1 MSIVMSMLFG
11 LALFI
16 YGMNLM
22 SKSLKSLS
30 VEKIKYY
37 LEKATSNRFKSF
49 LIGIGTTAIIQ
60 SSSATSVILI
70 GFLNAGML
78 KLTNAIP
85 AIFGA
90 NIGTTVTAQLIAF
103 KLTKIAPWFV
113 IAGLI
118 INFIGKKNKTK
129 NLGMMIFGFGLLFF
143 GLDYMGAAIKPLKS
157 NPIFSE
163 FFLTFGTKPMLG
175 ILAGVAVTCIFQ
187 SSSTTIGMLIALA
200 VSGLI
205 DFRSSFFILLGDNIG
220 TCITALLASIGG
232 NRASK
237 RLALGHLMFN
247 VIGTLLALSMAGIYL
262 KYIPMFSS
270 DVARQ
275 IANAHTA
282 FNVITAVIFIMFV
295 PWYVKL
301 LKKMIKGDDYSRRE
315 AEPLDKNLLDTPSLA
330 IDAIAK
336 KLVSMTLLCRDALE
350 KVETLVVKFNHKIYK
365 EVLIDE
371 ESVDEIQKDATR
383 YIIGIMK
390 NSLSDNEATKIPN
403 MLHSVNDLERVG
415 DHCEN
420 IGHVALKKYEFNQKL
435 TEEANNDLME
445 CFAITKEFLTLTA
458 KAIDE
463 DDQDAARQTLE
474 LETKMNDFVTVA
486 KQNHITRMKNDS
498 CSIESGLIYNDIVIH
513 NEKICDH
520 LKNITQGIIHVGK
533 R

>member
-1 MSIVMSMLFG
+1 MFG
-11 LALFI
+11 TTSLALKAPDTRF
-16 YGMNLM
+16 LA
-22 SKSLKSLS
+22 
-30 VEKIKYY
+30 
-37 LEKATSNRFKSF
+37 LEGDR
-49 LIGIGTTAIIQ
+49 
-60 SSSATSVILI
+60 
-70 GFLNAGML
+70 ME
-78 KLTNAIP
+78 P
-85 AIFGA
+85 AKPRGHFP
-90 NIGTTVTAQLIAF
+90 F
-103 KLTKIAPWFV
+103 
-113 IAGLI
+113 
-118 INFIGKKNKTK
+118 FIGVLHGNYFAR
-129 NLGMMIFGFGLLFF
+129 MYEI
-143 GLDYMGAAIKPLKS
+143 P
-157 NPIFSE
+157 
-163 FFLTFGTKPMLG
+163 
-175 ILAGVAVTCIFQ
+175 Q
-187 SSSTTIGMLIALA
+187 
-200 VSGLI
+200 
-205 DFRSSFFILLGDNIG
+205 GD
-220 TCITALLASIGG
+220 S
-232 NRASK
+232 
-237 RLALGHLMFN
+237 H
-247 VIGTLLALSMAGIYL
+247 AGI
-262 KYIPMFSS
+262 
-270 DVARQ
+270 
-275 IANAHTA
+275 
-282 FNVITAVIFIMFV
+282 
-295 PWYVKL
+295 
-301 LKKMIKGDDYSRRE
+301 
-315 AEPLDKNLLDTPSLA
+315 
-330 IDAIAK
+330 
-336 KLVSMTLLCRDALE
+336 DALE